1 MTWSL
6 AITNGDL
13 VLSNSDYA
21 TVTGEQK
28 LIQDLTCF
36 LLETMG
42 TDPNHPDYGSLLDGG
57 IDGGGTVYQSM
68 LGLPNGNA
76 LSEALIQSEL
86 QRVLLA
92 YQNMQIQR
100 AKSDRVQYGKTTF
113 SLGEVL
119 LSVDSITMTT
129 IADMLIANIGI
140 TTGNDTSVSLSVP
153 LLPTT

>member
-36 LLETMG
+36 VLESMG

-57 IDGGGTVYQSM
+57 VDSSGALHQSM
-68 LGLPNGNA
+68 LGLPNGN
-76 LSEALIQSEL
+76 LISEALIQSEL
-86 QRVLLA
+86 QRILLS

-100 AKSDRVQYGKTTF
+100 AKSDRLQYGKTTF

-119 LSVDSITMTT
+119 LSINSITMTP
-129 IADMLIANIGI
+129 IADTLIVNIGI

-153 LLPTT
+153 LAPVT